1 MLLRGATR
9 RCPWCGGRGAFFI
22 GWFKKSEH
30 CQTCGL
36 CWRRDDVGYELGAAA
51 ITAIITFGPLMLV
64 LGAMVAV
71 TWPEVNAGPMFAV
84 LVVMALGL
92 PLLTYSLSYTIWQSI
107 DILMRPPTPDDF
119 EIVADVDA
127 DADVEAPGAT
137 GVAGSDDT

>member
-9 RCPWCGGRGAFFI
+9 HCPWCGGRSAFFV
-22 GWFKKSEH
+22 GWFKKAEC

-36 CWRRDDVGYELGAAA
+36 RWRRDDVGYELGAAA

-119 EIVADVDA
+119 DQIADA
-127 DADVEAPGAT
+127 DADAVADAGAGDT
-137 GVAGSDDT
+137 AHSDGA